1 MLIIFVNYSGNA
13 NSNHSVQGEANRDVR
28 TPSAPLV
35 ITPGAGSKII
45 HPPEDVSLV
54 SLEFT

>member
-1 MLIIFVNYSGNA
+1 MILCINCSGNA
-13 NSNHSVQGEANRDVR
+13 NNNNSVQSEANRDVR

-54 SLEFT
+54 SLEF